1 MALRR
6 LLVIF
11 YCAAVSL
18 AAQIKRYPL
27 DERTSYLITV
37 GTDAPTTV
45 VFPSAI
51 GALDA
56 VNVGAN
62 PEEAPPVLLAHSAGA
77 AFFTVRALKPDA
89 QAAVNVLV
97 QGRAYA
103 LTFRAGT
110 AVDRTVTFTERSV
123 GEAAMPSRLSP
134 ARFLNLLD
142 RAKAWPSL
150 AEQYPAIAA
159 QIERGAPGNV
169 SETHGLRI
177 TTEAVLKFAEE
188 DAIVLKLRLENPGR
202 IDVHYRAD
210 RLGVR
215 IGEAVYPVAITDA
228 SGVVPATSAVSV
240 HAAVSGEPDG
250 SRAAL
255 SLQNVFTLEI
265 EPRR

>member
-11 YCAAVSL
+11 YCAAASL
-18 AAQIKRYPL
+18 AAQVKRYPL
-27 DERTSYLITV
+27 DERTTYLITV

-56 VNVGAN
+56 ANVGAK
-62 PEEAPPVLLAHSAGA
+62 PEEAPPVLLAHSPGA
-77 AFFTVRALKPDA
+77 TFFTVRALKPDA

-103 LTFRAGT
+103 LTFCAGA
-110 AVDRTVTFTERSV
+110 AVDRTVTFTERNA
-123 GEAAMPSRLSP
+123 GEAVPTRLSP

-142 RAKAWPSL
+142 RAKSWRSL
-150 AEQYPAIAA
+150 AQQYPAIAA
-159 QIERGAPGNV
+159 QIERGTPGNV
-169 SETHGLRI
+169 SEAHGLRI
-177 TTEAVLKFAEE
+177 TTEEVLKFAEE

-202 IDVHYRAD
+202 VAVHYRAD

-215 IGEAVYPVAITDA
+215 IGEAIYPVAITDA

-240 HAAVSGEPDG
+240 HAALYGEPDG

-255 SLQNVFTLEI
+255 SLENVFTLEV
-265 EPRR
+265 PPLR